1 MKHPSRLEERR
12 RATRTTLRQVA
23 AKIGLSYES
32 VRRIERGQQPL
43 RPDLRAR
50 YAEAL
55 GVSEATLRRYLRELE
70 SQNRTEAQNGA
81 V

>member
-1 MKHPSRLEERR
+1 MTRPLLIQRR
-12 RATRTTLRQVA
+12 VTEGVTLREVA
-23 AKIGLSYES
+23 AALG
-32 VRRIERGQQPL
+32 VGTTTVWRIERGQQPL